1 MPKPYPCEAR
11 HCKDINK
18 IYFGIGTVIRRINAL
33 CVISVRRKVRGTVC
47 MKRREARELLLTL
60 LYEAQ
65 FYKDADA
72 DEIYGTAL
80 RYRGI
85 EDDGYVRR
93 AFYTIN
99 EKLSD
104 IDAVIA
110 GHAKGWNAGR
120 ISKVTRSILRLCV
133 YEMMFEKDIPVNVSL
148 NEAVELAKKY
158 DGGKSGGFVNGV
170 LNAVSKELFS
180 GENTGASPE
189 ASGETVCTGNES
201 AAKNPAAE

>member
-1 MPKPYPCEAR
+1 
-11 HCKDINK
+11 
-18 IYFGIGTVIRRINAL
+18 
-33 CVISVRRKVRGTVC
+33 

-65 FYKDADA
+65 FYKEADV

-93 AFYTIN
+93 AFYTIDEN
-99 EKLSD
+99 LAD

-110 GHAKGWNAGR
+110 EHAKGWNAGR

-158 DGGKSGGFVNGV
+158 DGDKSGGFVNGV
-170 LNAVSKELFS
+170 LNAISKEDAFS
-180 GENTGASPE
+180 EKNANGSPEVNGSPE
-189 ASGETVCTGNES
+189 ASGKTVCAETGE
-201 AAKNPAAE
+201 AAEDICGGMTSENE